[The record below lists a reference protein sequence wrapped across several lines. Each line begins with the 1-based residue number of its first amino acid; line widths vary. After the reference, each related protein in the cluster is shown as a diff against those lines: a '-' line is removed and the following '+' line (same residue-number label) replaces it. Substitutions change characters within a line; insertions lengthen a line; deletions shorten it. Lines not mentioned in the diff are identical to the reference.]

1 MNDTL
6 VFTRYPAT
14 TGISL
19 AYLIESQWGYHG
31 IYVLRFVDGTEYVGK
46 AVDVLNRFRWHA
58 RHQRDSIVSLDFA
71 PVTRASLDQL
81 ELLTIRW
88 RKEEGAQLRN
98 IRLMRS
104 PGQNVVPT
112 HWLPHSYPVSFRI
125 LSPDAPQ
132 MNNSEGTGSA
142 DADLMRSY
150 SRFVER
156 PQAKTVVE
164 VLAAYIRTL
173 LPLPAR
179 TEGRVWVVTALP
191 RSDDGMHRLACL
203 TIQNMQMLT
212 LFDDEKGGMS
222 ALLHLAASPKLSAR
236 YEAKDYWR
244 ESDNTRTR
252 LVRLPPDV
260 LIQALNEDPEFRV
273 AASGA
278 VAMWLESGP
287 SLISRFHCWPLA
299 DALYGHISRST

>member
-1 MNDTL
+1 MNDAL

-19 AYLIESQWGYHG
+19 AYLIDSQWGYHG

-58 RHQRDSIVSLDFA
+58 RHQRDTIVSLDFA
-71 PVTRASLDQL
+71 PVRRASLDQL

-88 RKEEGAQLRN
+88 RKGEGAQLRN
-98 IRLMRS
+98 ILLMSS

-125 LSPDAPQ
+125 LSPEAPQ
-132 MNNSEGTGSA
+132 MNNFERGGSA

-150 SRFVER
+150 ARLVER
-156 PQAKTVVE
+156 PQAKIVVE
-164 VLAAYIRTL
+164 VLAAYIRAS

-191 RSDDGMHRLACL
+191 RSDDGMRRLACL

-212 LFDDEKGGMS
+212 LFDDERGGTY
-222 ALLHLAASPKLSAR
+222 ALLNLAASPKLSTR
-236 YEAKDYWR
+236 YEAKDFWR

-252 LVRLPPDV
+252 LLRLTPEV
-260 LIQALNEDPEFRV
+260 LIQALNEDPEFRA

-278 VAMWLESGP
+278 VAMWLDRGP
-287 SLISRFHCWPLA
+287 SLISSFHCWPLA
-299 DALYGHISRST
+299 DALYAHISRST